1 MAPIPQRKAAE
12 SSSVALLV
20 LPGFVAVAS
29 VILVRLLYNVLL
41 FPYLATEDD
50 YQLVI
55 FGNTIYETGALN
67 NPFAAL
73 EPRVQNSPPLIPV
86 LLAGL
91 LLFAEGQGVLGMHL
105 FAFVGQVV
113 TVYFIFRI
121 LHTIGIRYSFA
132 IVGSLAPLAFSR
144 FVSVTSLSAPDS
156 LLVGLGAASGWL
168 FLMSLKER
176 HQRMYLFANFAILVT
191 LAWLHNFGILLA
203 GISLLS
209 YLLVLLL
216 DFNRTFLMYI
226 LIGSAAWAVLVLP
239 RFVFVLTVY
248 GTGVA
253 FGISDPS
260 VLAGVPFLESLRS
273 YYGYIPL
280 LLLVPL
286 GGLFVMTFR
295 KRMKGVV
302 LFPLWL
308 VLNITILAIIPR
320 AFSHFSRYPLQFIVP
335 LSVLVVLGLLGI
347 GGTISRLNLTAG
359 LRRFRKHLAVSIVLL
374 LLIPVLFV
382 AATEGVALVDGARQ
396 ALTTSKGLRGEIGA
410 TLGTSY
416 VGSPVLYM
424 YWPSILEGYGG
435 LPSEDLV
442 DYAVLAKNNENIV
455 EVALETGISLFLY
468 DRLTGTNYPFSD
480 GARNLFDHESLRLEQ
495 LEKWTNRAVLYR
507 IVMPTVRSVI
517 SIDVSQPDFVG
528 TNFSSIRVQD
538 IQGDVHGLLRPEQY
552 PFRSMESTRASA
564 RLATGETLDGSR
576 ILFFIA
582 ARMPTDSRLNIN
594 VTCGGSVFGE
604 LQILQPRT
612 SGYVWWFNF
621 HSIELET
628 SGTQCESLDL
638 WLETDAPGNVEIHKF
653 QIFVLET

>member
-1 MAPIPQRKAAE
+1 M
-12 SSSVALLV
+12 
-20 LPGFVAVAS
+20 AVAS

-67 NPFAAL
+67 NPFASL

-86 LLAGL
+86 LLAGF

-132 IVGSLAPLAFSR
+132 IAGSLAPLAFSR
-144 FVSVTSLSAPDS
+144 FVLVTSLSAPDS

-176 HQRMYLFANFAILVT
+176 HQGMYLFANFAVLVT

-226 LIGSAAWAVLVLP
+226 LIGSVAWAVLVLP
-239 RFVFVLTVY
+239 RLVFVLTVY
-248 GTGVA
+248 GSGVG

-286 GGLFVMTFR
+286 GGLVTLTLR
-295 KRMKGVV
+295 KRMKGVI

-308 VLNITILAIIPR
+308 VLNIAILAIIPR

-335 LSVLVVLGLLGI
+335 LSVLVVLGLLGV
-347 GGTISRLNLTAG
+347 GGTLSRLNLTTG
-359 LRRFRKHLAVSIVLL
+359 LRRVRKHLAVSIVLL
-374 LLIPVLFV
+374 LLTPVLFV
-382 AATEGVALVDGARQ
+382 AATEGVAFVDGTRQ

-410 TLGTSY
+410 TLGTIY

-435 LPSEDLV
+435 MPSEDLV
-442 DYAVLAKNNENIV
+442 DYAVLARNNENIV

-480 GARNLFDHESLRLEQ
+480 GARDLFDHESLRLEQ
-495 LEKWTNRAVLYR
+495 LERWTNRAVLYR
-507 IVMPTVRSVI
+507 IVMPTVRSFI
-517 SIDVSQPDFVG
+517 SIDVSQPDFVS

-552 PFRSMESTRASA
+552 PFRSMESNRASVQ
-564 RLATGETLDGSR
+564 LTTGETLDGSR
-576 ILFFIA
+576 IIFFIA

-594 VTCGGSVFGE
+594 VTCGGSVLGE
-604 LQILQPRT
+604 LQILQLRT

-638 WLETDAPGNVEIHKF
+638 SLETDAPGNVDIHKF